1 MFAHHECM
9 HITSVWGCIMRFV
22 VLLTRL
28 HVDMWLLHVRSVR
41 LVWTQTKAQ
50 PSKPVHKQSLTAYSQ
65 TQLDASHRTGNSSP
79 QPRTVGMPSLT
90 VICKPDTDAQAAERR
105 LHLRRR
111 LLVCAC
117 ALGCLSVHACAHVPQ
132 TLATSSVFAS
142 SGKIFEPERQ
152 ANT

>member
-1 MFAHHECM
+1 
-9 HITSVWGCIMRFV
+9 
-22 VLLTRL
+22 
-28 HVDMWLLHVRSVR
+28 MWLLHVRGVR

-50 PSKPVHKQSLTAYSQ
+50 PLQPMHKQSLIAYGQSSELSNAVHKQSLTAYSQ

-152 ANT
+152 AHT